1 MHISHY
7 KNVNA
12 VFVTLSLTL
21 SAIKLQLKNM
31 LLAWHTHKHGVWSVR
46 QTTGQTEHAK
56 GVKNDKCMCEYRGD
70 SWKW

>member
-31 LLAWHTHKHGVWSVR
+31 LLA
-46 QTTGQTEHAK
+46 
-56 GVKNDKCMCEYRGD
+56 
-70 SWKW
+70 